1 MASVT
6 EKESEAPRLVLSTP
20 SLLSYHLSLLRGP
33 RSGIPVAGCWC
44 WVLGTGA
51 GSGAVLGIGAGA
63 DARRRR
69 AISWRKEP

>member
-6 EKESEAPRLVLSTP
+6 EKESEAPRLVLPTP
-20 SLLSYHLSLLRGP
+20 SLLLPPLAAEGAQVRNT
-33 RSGIPVAGCWC
+33 WC
-44 WVLGTGA
+44 WVLVLGTGVGA

-63 DARRRR
+63 GTRCRV